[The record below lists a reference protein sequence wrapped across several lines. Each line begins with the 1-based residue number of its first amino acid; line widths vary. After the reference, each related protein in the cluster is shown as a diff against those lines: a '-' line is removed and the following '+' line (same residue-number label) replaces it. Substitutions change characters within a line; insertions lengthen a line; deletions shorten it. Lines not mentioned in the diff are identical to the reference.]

1 MMIKCKE
8 CGHDNELGSIF
19 CRDCGAK
26 LDVEAIQPDMI
37 DKKASANIG
46 GIIRNL
52 ISAVVL
58 IGLVIVLG
66 LMFYPEKMTSFELNP
81 AQQSAAKDKLNYL
94 LSKIDGGYGDS
105 KYVFTP
111 DEVTYLYNN
120 ELTKDVAEDDDAS
133 GFVIGDMLVE
143 VDEDGF
149 VVLTMNGKL
158 FGKIPTTFSLKGVLN
173 SDPLSLD
180 VKAAKM
186 GHLPV
191 PGFAQAKV
199 IEKFTPGTGDGI
211 MKQLIDGIAEVTLT
225 DDGSFAV
232 KVKAKAK

>member
-8 CGHDNELGSIF
+8 CGHDNELGGIF
-19 CRDCGAK
+19 CRECGGK
-26 LDVEAIQPDMI
+26 LDVEAIEPDMI
-37 DKKASANIG
+37 DKKASVNVG

-58 IGLVIVLG
+58 IGLVVVLG

-94 LSKIDGGYGDS
+94 LSKVDGGYGDS

-120 ELTKDVAEDDDAS
+120 ELTKDVEDAESA
-133 GFVIGDMLVE
+133 GFIIGDMLVE
-143 VDEDGF
+143 VDDDGF
-149 VVLTMNGKL
+149 VILTMNGKL
-158 FGKIPTTFSLKGVLN
+158 FGKVPTTFSLKGVLN

-180 VKAAKM
+180 VKSSKM

-191 PGFAQAKV
+191 PGFGQSKV

-211 MKQLIDGIAEVTLT
+211 MKQIIDGIEEVTLT
-225 DDGSFAV
+225 DDGAFSV
-232 KVKAKAK
+232 KVKGKSK